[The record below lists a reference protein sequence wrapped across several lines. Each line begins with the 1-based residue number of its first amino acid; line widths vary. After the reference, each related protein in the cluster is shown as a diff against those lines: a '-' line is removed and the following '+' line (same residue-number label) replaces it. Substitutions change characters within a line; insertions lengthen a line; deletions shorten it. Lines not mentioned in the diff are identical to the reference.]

1 MCVWDRVENYS
12 TTTYPLKLHWN
23 VEPKMH
29 SCICQIA
36 IDGL

>member
-1 MCVWDRVENYS
+1 MRES
-12 TTTYPLKLHWN
+12 RKLFTTTYPLKLQN